1 MDNSFIF
8 RTVLIIIAAF
18 VLFALM
24 NYYNNKQET
33 IKSEKFYEQATAV
46 SRSPSNSMAQN
57 SRSRSAA
64 SAPMGSG
71 GVQSGAN
78 MVSSSGNVETFSS
91 TPSMTNGPSML
102 NTPSLVATNSVNP
115 SDPLGDLDFRA
126 VDYESQ
132 KLPSDCFPKDR
143 TTVDDL
149 LPKDAANSKWAQVNP
164 AGQGDV
170 KDQNF
175 LTAGYMFGINT
186 VGSSLKNANLQLRSE
201 PVIPKVS
208 VGPFL
213 NSSYEAS
220 DALRRP
226 LEIGGN
232 C

>member
-1 MDNSFIF
+1 MKSDNNMIF
-8 RTVLIIIAAF
+8 RTILIIVAAF
-18 VLFALM
+18 VLFALV
-24 NYYNNKQET
+24 NYYNNKQST
-33 IKSEKFYEQATAV
+33 VKSEKFYNEAMASQAGTGL
-46 SRSPSNSMAQN
+46 S
-57 SRSRSAA
+57 
-64 SAPMGSG
+64 MGSASVQG
-71 GVQSGAN
+71 SAVGQASPTQRTANAQLMERYTGPAPQAPRVSLSGGQPAVGLQSGVQ
-78 MVSSSGNVETFSS
+78 
-91 TPSMTNGPSML
+91 
-102 NTPSLVATNSVNP
+102 P
-115 SDPLGDLDFRA
+115 SDPLGDIDFRA
-126 VDYESQ
+126 VDYEGK

-143 TTVDDL
+143 MTVDDL

-226 LEIGGN
+226 LEIGGD

>member
-1 MDNSFIF
+1 MDNLIL
-8 RTVLIIIAAF
+8 RTVLIVLAAF
-18 VLFALM
+18 VLFALI
-24 NYYNNKQET
+24 NYYNNKQASLKT
-33 IKSEKFYEQATAV
+33 EKFFNMNQV
-46 SRSPSNSMAQN
+46 S
-57 SRSRSAA
+57 
-64 SAPMGSG
+64 SG
-71 GVQSGAN
+71 GTQSGAQ
-78 MVSSSGNVETFSS
+78 MPQQPMQQTSTSVPDPIASPPPTIVSG
-91 TPSMTNGPSML
+91 TNGTIVSGSE
-102 NTPSLVATNSVNP
+102 TKCASVEP
-115 SDPLGDLDFRA
+115 SDPLSDMEFKA
-126 VDYESQ
+126 VDYQ
-132 KLPSDCFPKDR
+132 GTKLPSDCFPKDR
-143 TTVDDL
+143 MTVEDL

-186 VGSSLKNANLQLRSE
+186 VGSSLKNPNLQLRSE

-226 LEIGGN
+226 LEIGGD